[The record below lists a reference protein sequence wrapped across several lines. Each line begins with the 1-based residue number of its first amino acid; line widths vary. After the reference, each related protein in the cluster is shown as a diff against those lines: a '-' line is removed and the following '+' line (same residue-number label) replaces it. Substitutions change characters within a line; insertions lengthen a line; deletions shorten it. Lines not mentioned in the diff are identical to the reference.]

1 MKTGSAT
8 RVHHIGVNVKNV
20 EETMSA
26 WEMLFDTKG
35 KIVQV
40 TEHFRIGVLNVAGV
54 TFFFNENT
62 DPERKA
68 DLPAGLT
75 APVIFGGHQIV
86 NEHGEGITHIA
97 FESTNL
103 DYHIGKARDAGM
115 DIKHDTHKDSL
126 EGMCNFID
134 PNKVSLPLEFM
145 MPVEGRENP
154 LE

>member
-1 MKTGSAT
+1 MANGRAT
-8 RVHHIGVNVKNV
+8 RVHHIGVTVKDV
-20 EETMSA
+20 EETMRA

-40 TEHFRIGVLNVAGV
+40 TEHFRIGVFHVAGV

-62 DPERKA
+62 DPSKPDDVARGFEV
-68 DLPAGLT
+68 
-75 APVIFGGHQIV
+75 PVIFGGHQIV
-86 NEHGEGITHIA
+86 NEQGEGITHIA
-97 FESTNL
+97 FETTDL
-103 DYHIGKARDAGM
+103 DYHVDKARAAGM
-115 DIKHDTHKDSL
+115 GVKHDVHKDSL

>member
-1 MKTGSAT
+1 MAEGKAT

-62 DPERKA
+62 DPEKKA
-68 DLPAGLT
+68 DLAG
-75 APVIFGGHQIV
+75 PVVFGGHQII
-86 NEHGEGITHIA
+86 NERGEGITHIA

-103 DYHIGKARDAGM
+103 DYHIGKAKDAGM
-115 DIKHDTHKDSL
+115 SVTHDPHKDSL
-126 EGMCNFID
+126 EGICNFID
-134 PNKVSLPLEFM
+134 PNKVALPLEFM
-145 MPVEGRENP
+145 MPVEGRHNP